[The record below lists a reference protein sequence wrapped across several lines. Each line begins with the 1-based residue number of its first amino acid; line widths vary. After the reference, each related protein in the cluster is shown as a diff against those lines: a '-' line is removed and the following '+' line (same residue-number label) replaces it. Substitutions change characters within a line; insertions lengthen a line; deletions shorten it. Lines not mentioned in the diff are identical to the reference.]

1 MQYRNAK
8 YIDAS
13 AVRIDCEIEH
23 PVYGWIPYT
32 LDPADTDMTINNNA
46 LLAAMQASGDVSPY
60 VPPTQEELDE
70 EAAAQVR
77 AMRNGLLAKQVDP
90 IVTNPLRWAEMTAA
104 QQQAWVDYRRALLD
118 ITDQSG
124 FPHDITWPTK
134 PE

>member
-1 MQYRNAK
+1 MNYRNAK

-13 AVRIDCEIEH
+13 SVRIDCEIEH
-23 PVYGWIPYT
+23 PTYGWIPYT
-32 LDPADTDMTINNNA
+32 IDPADTDMTIDNSV
-46 LLAAMQASGDVSPY
+46 LLAAIHEAGDVEPY

-77 AMRNGLLAKQVDP
+77 TMRNRLLAKQVDP
-90 IVTNPLRWAEMTAA
+90 IVTNPLRWAEMTVE
-104 QQQAWVDYRRALLD
+104 QQQAWTDYRRALLD